1 MPARIQALET
11 EQAQIGARLADPA
24 LYSGAPDEIR
34 QLQKRYAAIEE
45 ELTVCL
51 RRWEELEAMR
61 DQAGA

>member
-1 MPARIQALET
+1 MPARIQSLET

-24 LYSGAPDEIR
+24 LYSRAAGELK
-34 QLQKRYAAIEE
+34 QLQQRYAAIEE
-45 ELTVCL
+45 ELTACL